1 MFLSGKKISEHIYKD
16 KKRTKNMRVTD
27 ASNDNQ
33 L

>member
-1 MFLSGKKISEHIYKD
+1 
-16 KKRTKNMRVTD
+16 MRVTD